1 MGHFDPKLLFLH
13 LCFLPKDSHSHA
25 QHFLSLPPSSPITLI
40 SQFYFIFFPKMH
52 QPFVVNN
59 TADQSPLVSHYWSM
73 TPSSPF
79 LFFYFPWFLPFSPH
93 PFYFIFSF
101 ILFSFSILLF
111 PSISTTTLSSVQNF
125 EIVWLSTYLWHE
137 GWILWKKMRFRK
149 TLNETLSLL

>member
-79 LFFYFPWFLPFSPH
+79 LFFYFPLFLSLSH
-93 PFYFIFSF
+93 LTHF
-101 ILFSFSILLF
+101 ILFFLSFYSHFPFSYSQASPLPLSHPFKILKLF
-111 PSISTTTLSSVQNF
+111 DWVHICDTRVEF
-125 EIVWLSTYLWHE
+125 Y
-137 GWILWKKMRFRK
+137 GRK
-149 TLNETLSLL
+149 WGSGRL